1 MKTNKTLLNA
11 IIDLGKVTHLTM
23 GGGIGGSETKNRPFG
38 SGQYRNEKS
47 KTDSHIAYEVELGVA
62 TVLTMGNG
70 SDNMEGSGRHFRM
83 R

>member
-11 IIDLGKVTHLTM
+11 IIDLGKATILTM

-47 KTDSHIAYEVELGVA
+47 KTDSHIAYEVELGNA
-62 TVLTMGNG
+62 ASLTMGGG
-70 SDNMEGSGRHFRM
+70 SAGCECLTKPAYV
-83 R
+83 